1 MKTEGESELMQLQSK
16 ERLEPP
22 EAENDKTGFSPG
34 DFGGSSPVDFQSDFG
49 LLASRN
55 VRE

>member
-1 MKTEGESELMQLQSK
+1 MRTEGESELTQLQSK
-16 ERLEPP
+16 ERVEPP
-22 EAENDKTGFSPG
+22 DPGRDKRGFSLG
-34 DFGGSSPVDFQSDFG
+34 DFGGNSPVDFQSDFG